1 MSTFAPATLSKGK
14 GYVYMKVLVVGEE
27 KRIIRKVERVLRS
40 VDESIRI
47 IGMVPSIIAS
57 ANWLTQH
64 GIPDIILVSK
74 DIINN
79 EREVVSQPED
89 VNATIIFTVESG
101 QFAFQAFNSTNL
113 EYLFPTVSI
122 SKFQRHIAVAPV
134 AAVVNENGNGNSNN
148 AHGLEPVARQALY
161 RNRFLVKQG
170 QKFASVEIPAI
181 AYFFSEGRFIFFKT
195 YDNQKYLVEYTLEEL
210 EAMLNPQDFF
220 RINRSLLISFKSV
233 SQIHPYFGNRLK
245 LYLDPSMEKEI
256 IVSREKVNDFKTWLG
271 Q

>member
-1 MSTFAPATLSKGK
+1 
-14 GYVYMKVLVVGEE
+14 MKVLVVGEE

-57 ANWLTQH
+57 VNWLAQH

-74 DIINN
+74 EIIN
-79 EREVVSQPED
+79 EREVTTQPED
-89 VNATIIFTVESG
+89 VNATIIFTVQSDE
-101 QFAFQAFNSTNL
+101 FAFQAFNSTNL

-122 SKFQRHIAVAPV
+122 SKFQRHIAVSPAASV
-134 AAVVNENGNGNSNN
+134 ANANGNGVHVQET
-148 AHGLEPVARQALY
+148 AVPKQVLY

-245 LYLDPSMEKEI
+245 LYLEPAMEKEI